1 MTRFTKLGL
10 QSLLLLAAACG
21 SDAPTGGTMFVP
33 VTTPTTPAA
42 QPPMAAPQTPTATGP
57 LAPVAPTGAAGAAP
71 VTPVINQPAMAG
83 APAMPGMQPPATAT
97 MPQPGAKPAM
107 GECNLHTKWPGDEY
121 CILPPPPDKGFQL
134 HIGPKDYD
142 NPEAKYILNPG
153 DEPTDTFSAKSGN
166 DKEIYFYYRQYRMR
180 PGAHHNIITSG
191 EAGDSGLGQRIG
203 TVNALV
209 EDYPKGGIIAPENKG
224 VGIKMAPNA
233 PISVS
238 LHSIN
243 TTQKPQL
250 REIWVNFWYRDPSE
264 VTEPVKEIF
273 STAPMAGIPPGAD
286 VVIKGS
292 CNVTGNGRM
301 LWAYG
306 HRHAN
311 NVRFSIWRSRAGK
324 RDLVYQGYNWEET
337 LVLDYSSTV
346 KNAVPDTGPNVEGG
360 WSGVLDI
367 KTGDQFVWECHVIN
381 KTDGTLNFT
390 NNTYT
395 GEMCILDAEAVGG
408 GCM

>member
-1 MTRFTKLGL
+1 MG
-10 QSLLLLAAACG
+10 
-21 SDAPTGGTMFVP
+21 
-33 VTTPTTPAA
+33 PANA
-42 QPPMAAPQTPTATGP
+42 MGPAKDPP
-57 LAPVAPTGAAGAAP
+57 AAGAD
-71 VTPVINQPAMAG
+71 PAMMPAMDPGPTAKMPEPG
-83 APAMPGMQPPATAT
+83 AP
-97 MPQPGAKPAM
+97 PAM
-107 GECNLHTKWPGDEY
+107 GECNLHTKWPGDDY

-142 NPEAKYILNPG
+142 NPAAVYVLQPG
-153 DEPTDTFSAKSGN
+153 AEITTDTFNATSGN
-166 DKEIYFYYRQYRMR
+166 DKEVYFYYRQYRMR

-191 EAGDSGLGQRIG
+191 SGGDTGLGQRIG
-203 TVNALV
+203 TVNGLV

-224 VGIKMAPNA
+224 VGIRMPAHTSIN
-233 PISVS
+233 VS

-243 TTQKPQL
+243 TTETPEL
-250 REIWVNFWYRDPSE
+250 RELWVNFWYRDPSE
-264 VTEPVKEIF
+264 VTEPVSEVF
-273 STAPMAGIPPGAD
+273 AVAPMAGIPPGAD

-311 NVRFSIWRSRAGK
+311 NVRFTAWRSRGGK
-324 RDLVYQGYNWEET
+324 KDLVYQGYSWEET

-346 KNAVPDTGPNVEGG
+346 KNPVADTGPNVEGG
-360 WSGVLDI
+360 WSGILDM

-381 KTDGTLNFT
+381 KTAGILNFT

-395 GEMCILDAEAVGG
+395 GEMCILDAETVGG
-408 GCM
+408 GCN